1 MIQELE
7 LDQINRSGGT
17 QIRAAYDRATIDRYK
32 DLHEAFVE
40 LPPVIVFF
48 DGTDYW
54 LADGFH
60 RVQARA
66 ETAEIPAKEVI
77 RIKSEVRTGTQRDA
91 IKYALSAN
99 VTHGL
104 PRNNDDL
111 RRAIVRCLDDA
122 EWSKLSNIKIA
133 AMCGCSESM
142 IRKVKGEREQPESV
156 CDDTSHSAN
165 VEQRVKSSELEGAAE
180 STETALVMV
189 AKELLKPTQIDPEDA
204 EIGDVLADK
213 QSKIVEPVELI
224 PDCEFKVGDRV
235 LDAEDRAGKV
245 TDVFRQGAG
254 WYLNIK
260 LDSGYDQKGAAEL
273 YQLEPKLE
281 DKWAEFYILVKPEL
295 MNSVATYTKKSGYQ
309 YTKLENAINDNLV
322 LSKMR
327 STIQSI
333 ADKEG
338 GVVKK
343 MIISMED
350 C

>member
-7 LDQINRSGGT
+7 LEQINRSGGT
-17 QIRAAYDRATIDRYK
+17 QIRAAYDRATIERYK
-32 DLHEAFVE
+32 DLEESFVE
-40 LPPVIVFF
+40 MPPIIVYF
-48 DGTDYW
+48 DGTIYW

-60 RVQARA
+60 RVQAKA
-66 ETAEIPAKEVI
+66 EVAGIPPKEVV

-111 RRAIVRCLDDA
+111 RRAIARCLDDE
-122 EWSKLSNIKIA
+122 EWSELSNIKIA

-142 IRKVKGEREQPESV
+142 IRKVKGEREQPELVS
-156 CDDTSHSAN
+156 DDTSHSAN
-165 VEQRVKSSELEGAAE
+165 DEKPISSSEIRRVIQPVVPTKPSLK
-180 STETALVMV
+180 STD
-189 AKELLKPTQIDPEDA
+189 IDPEDA

-224 PDCEFKVGDRV
+224 PECEFKVGDRV
-235 LDAEDRAGKV
+235 LEAEDRSGKI
-245 TDVFRQGAG
+245 TEIFRQGAG

-273 YQLEPKLE
+273 YQLEPKIE
-281 DKWAEFYILVKPEL
+281 DKWASFYILVKPEL

-309 YTKLENAINDNLV
+309 YTQLENAFGNNLV
-322 LSKMR
+322 MSRMKLPV
-327 STIQSI
+327 QLI